1 MIIFNS
7 KVIIINNFI
16 KDWVS
21 IDLKIKVNLD
31 INLS

>member
-1 MIIFNS
+1 MIFNS
-7 KVIIINNFI
+7 QIFIIYNLI